1 MTTTTT
7 TLTTTVM
14 ATIDIPCSDGE
25 VRAEAASE
33 EDVGMATTQAQ
44 TGSSF
49 TLGDRQDRV
58 LTIDVGN
65 VKITSTSVPEKDV
78 TLTTKRWAR
87 FMSIHE
93 KVDIKAREVNR
104 QTRPVAYRAHIG
116 ELYYVSVTSR
126 YGCVDIR
133 RFYVPYGL
141 ASENVRTT
149 RSGIGLRLEWAH
161 LLELLPTIHEQHPEL
176 NVNAESSD
184 EETDKKA
191 IAQPRLYNMLIYKTS
206 LR

>member
-7 TLTTTVM
+7 TTTTMM
-14 ATIDIPCSDGE
+14 ATIDIPCNDG
-25 VRAEAASE
+25 AMGAAAASE
-33 EDVGMATTQAQ
+33 EDAGMAMTQAQ

-49 TLGDRQDRV
+49 TLGDRQDCV
-58 LTIDVGN
+58 LMIDAGN
-65 VKITSTSVPEKDV
+65 VKITSTSMPEKHV
-78 TLTTKRWAR
+78 MLTTKRWAR
-87 FMSIHE
+87 FLSIRE
-93 KVDIKAREVNR
+93 KVDIEVREVSR

-116 ELYYVSVTSR
+116 ELYYVSVTSG

-141 ASENVRTT
+141 ASEKVHPT
-149 RSGIGLRLEWAH
+149 RSRIGLCLDEWAH

-184 EETDKKA
+184 EETDKR
-191 IAQPRLYNMLIYKTS
+191 Q
-206 LR
+206 